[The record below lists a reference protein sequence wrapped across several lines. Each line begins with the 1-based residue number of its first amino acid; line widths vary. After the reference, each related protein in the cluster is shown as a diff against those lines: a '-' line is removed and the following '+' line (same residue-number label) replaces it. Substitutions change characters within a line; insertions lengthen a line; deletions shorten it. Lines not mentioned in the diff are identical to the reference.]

1 MTKKITIALIGNPNV
16 GKTSVFNAVTGL
28 RRHVGNWPG
37 VTVEKKTGKVI
48 HNGTELEITDLPGT
62 YSLAAFSKDEIIARD
77 YIIDERPD
85 VVVQVVDATNLER
98 NLYLTTQ
105 LMELGPKLVI
115 ALNMS
120 DVVRSRGDQVEANK
134 LKELLEVPVVQTIGS
149 LGEGITN
156 LLDAVISV
164 ANRPK
169 SYDLELT
176 YGSEIERNILQLQ
189 KELQNDKDL
198 VGKYHPR
205 WFSIKLLEGDD
216 NVLEKL
222 DTSIVADDV
231 RNKLDAMDPERLE
244 SRIADI
250 RYRNIS
256 TIVSQVCN
264 FSKRKMSNSEMIDR
278 VVTHRLLSIPV
289 FLTMLWAAFEITF
302 SFAIPFMNIIDLGS
316 GWLAGSVASTIT
328 IPWLSSLIADGV
340 IAGVGSV
347 LIFLPNIMLLFFMLA
362 LLEDSGYMARAAF
375 IMDKPMNKI
384 GLHGKSFIPMLM
396 GFGCNVPAIMATRT
410 IEDKHDRLVTIL
422 ITPFSSC
429 GARLPVYV
437 LLAGAFFGKS
447 AGSVIFALYAFGIVV
462 AILSAKLLRGTV
474 ARGEASPFIMELPPY
489 RLPTLKN
496 SLMQMWERGA
506 IYLRKAGGII
516 LVGVITV
523 WLLAA
528 IPAPGTGGTFAS
540 ADIYGTTDSLIGY
553 FGKVLDPLV
562 SPLGFDWRIA
572 VALIFGFV
580 AKEIVVGSM
589 GTLYGAGEDEERL
602 SHILAAGAMSP
613 LAALGLM
620 VFTLL
625 YVPCIACIG
634 VIKRETGSW
643 QWTAFQA
650 VYGTGIAWLFAFIIF
665 QTGSRMGFLI

>member
-1 MTKKITIALIGNPNV
+1 MIKKITIALIGNPNV
-16 GKTSVFNAVTGL
+16 GKTSVFNAITGL
-28 RRHVGNWPG
+28 RQHVGNWPG

-77 YIIDERPD
+77 HIIDERPD

-120 DVVRSRGDQVEANK
+120 DVVRSKGDQVEASK

-149 LGEGITN
+149 LGDGITN

-244 SRIADI
+244 SRIADM

-278 VVTHRLLSIPV
+278 VVTHKFLSIPV

-302 SFAIPFMNIIDLGS
+302 SFATPFMNIIDLGF
-316 GWLAGSVASTIT
+316 GWLAASVASTIT

-474 ARGEASPFIMELPPY
+474 VRGEASPFIMELPPY

-516 LVGVITV
+516 LVGVVTV

-528 IPAPGTGGTFAS
+528 IPVPGTGGTFAS
-540 ADIYGTTDSLIGY
+540 EDIYGTTDSLIGY
-553 FGKVLDPLV
+553 LGKVLDPLV

-589 GTLYGAGEDEERL
+589 GTLYGASEDEERL
-602 SHILAAGAMSP
+602 SQILAAGAMSP

-643 QWTAFQA
+643 KWTAFQA
-650 VYGTGIAWLFAFIIF
+650 VYSTGIAWLFAFIIF

>member
-1 MTKKITIALIGNPNV
+1 MTEKIRVALIGNPNV
-16 GKTSVFNAVTGL
+16 GKTSVFNAITGL
-28 RRHVGNWPG
+28 RQHVGNWPG
-37 VTVEKKTGKVI
+37 VTVEKKTGKAA
-48 HNGTELEITDLPGT
+48 HKGTELEITDLPGT

-77 YIIDERPD
+77 YIIDESPD

-120 DVVRSRGDQVEANK
+120 DVVQAKGDRIEASK
-134 LKELLEVPVVQTIGS
+134 LEDLLEVPVIRTVGS
-149 LGEGITN
+149 QGEGITN
-156 LLDAVISV
+156 LLEAIVLV
-164 ANRPK
+164 ANKSK

-176 YGSEIERNILQLQ
+176 YGKEIEDKIAELQ
-189 KELQNDKDL
+189 KQLRQDKEL
-198 VGKYHPR
+198 VAKYPSR

-216 NVLEKL
+216 NAQEKL
-222 DTSIVADDV
+222 AVSSVADTI
-231 RNKLDAMDPERLE
+231 RKKLETMDIERLE
-244 SRIADI
+244 SQIADH

-256 TIVSQVCN
+256 TVVSQVCN
-264 FSKRKMSNSEMIDR
+264 FSKRKMTSSEMIDR
-278 VVTHRLLSIPV
+278 VVTHKVLSIPV

-302 SFAIPFMNIIDLGS
+302 SFATPFMNIIDLGF
-316 GWLAGSVASTIT
+316 GWLAGSVASMIA

-375 IMDKPMNKI
+375 IMDKPMSKI

-410 IEDKHDRLVTIL
+410 IEDKRDRLVTIL

-447 AGSVIFALYAFGIVV
+447 AGSVIFALYALGIIV
-462 AILSAKLLRGTV
+462 AILSAKLLRGTFV
-474 ARGEASPFIMELPPY
+474 KGEASPFIMELPPY

-496 SLMQMWERGA
+496 SFMQMWERGL

-516 LVGVITV
+516 LVGVVTV

-528 IPAPGTGGTFAS
+528 IPAPGTNGVFAS
-540 ADIYGTTDSLIGY
+540 EDIYGTTDSLIGY
-553 FGKVLDPLV
+553 LGKILDPLV

-602 SHILAAGAMSP
+602 SEILTAGAMSP

-643 QWTAFQA
+643 KWTAFQA
-650 VYGTGIAWLFAFIIF
+650 VYGTGIAWLFAFIIY
-665 QTGSRMGFLI
+665 QVGSRIGFLT